1 MVKREKYYKW
11 KVKNL
16 FKKFYLGCS
25 IKRDYFFN
33 IVIEGWDVVE
43 VVIDVVKEF
52 DVKFGKF

>member
-1 MVKREKYYKW
+1 MVKREKYYKR

-16 FKKFYLGCS
+16 FKKFYLGCL

-33 IVIEGWDVVE
+33 IVIEGWDVAE